1 MRGPRVPT
9 APPPPP
15 RGRGGGG
22 GGAGGG
28 PLAAPS
34 LSARPLLLLAAWG
47 HEALVLGLVR
57 ARRSLLRAALAGSV
71 LLLLLWVSL
80 FLYGSFYYSYMPA
93 VSFEAPAHYHFR
105 SDCPRLG
112 EELCSFPVANVSL
125 TTNHGRDQAMMFGT
139 PYHISLELVLP
150 ESPTNQRLGMFMVVM
165 ETYGRGGE
173 SLQTAERAVMLRY
186 RSWLLRLMETVVN
199 APLLLGGWTEQ
210 KQTLDVNFYS
220 DYRENAYRPTWGALV
235 EIRARRVEIYSAIVR
250 IHARFTGLRYLM
262 YYFPVTCALVGVV
275 SNFSFLLVAALLSY
289 LQWGGGRPPDNIRV
303 QVDFREG
310 VTPITTSTP
319 GTTLRQRRDALRQ
332 RRDELTAGQT
342 LLTPAGTGRGGH
354 GDGSGDSGGDG
365 GDSGGGGDGG
375 GGGGAVLETLGVH
388 SSLPLVRVAVGTT
401 EEATAVVAT
410 DDTEEGDAPLL
421 ATSDPEQGSLRQRH
435 VTSLTHFPPSPSPPP
450 STMTPEHLTH
460 GPVL

>member
-15 RGRGGGG
+15 PPRGRG

-173 SLQTAERAVMLRY
+173 SLQTAERA
-186 RSWLLRLMETVVN
+186 
-199 APLLLGGWTEQ
+199 
-210 KQTLDVNFYS
+210 
-220 DYRENAYRPTWGALV
+220 YRPTWGALV

-310 VTPITTSTP
+310 VTPVTTSTP

-332 RRDELTAGQT
+332 RRD
-342 LLTPAGTGRGGH
+342 
-354 GDGSGDSGGDG
+354 
-365 GDSGGGGDGG
+365 
-375 GGGGAVLETLGVH
+375 
-388 SSLPLVRVAVGTT
+388 VAVGTT

-410 DDTEEGDAPLL
+410 DDTEEGIAQSELQHRIL
-421 ATSDPEQGSLRQRH
+421 NYSLRYI
-435 VTSLTHFPPSPSPPP
+435 VTA
-450 STMTPEHLTH
+450 
-460 GPVL
+460 